1 MPDPTQQPPDSLPCA
16 PPIRRVGVALAI
28 AALLAALLL
37 AAMPPVTRASLPENA
52 PARGEAFEQALASEL
67 TKIRPTDEE
76 WAIAIDPADLNAWLA
91 TRLSQWIAHDPE
103 LANLAAATTLRVAA
117 IDGTL
122 ILEDSARAPGSAV
135 ISLPVTP
142 SLTDGRLRLDIGVAR
157 VGRLPV
163 PFAGS
168 ALAALLRG
176 GLDRLAASPAQIRL
190 ADGRRVELRAL
201 SCEPRRIALLFA
213 TRPAASP

>member
-1 MPDPTQQPPDSLPCA
+1 MPAPAHQPPE
-16 PPIRRVGVALAI
+16 PPRRTPSTRRVVIALLI
-28 AALLAALLL
+28 AAVLFAVVLAAT
-37 AAMPPVTRASLPENA
+37 PPVIRASLPSDA
-52 PARGEAFEQALASEL
+52 AARGEAFEQALAAAL
-67 TKIRPTDEE
+67 TKIRPAEEE

-91 TRLSQWIAHDPE
+91 TRLPQWIAHDPD
-103 LANLAAATTLRVAA
+103 LANLAPATTLRVAA

-122 ILEDSARAPGSAV
+122 ILEDSARAQGSAV

-142 SLTDGRLRLDIGVAR
+142 RLTDGHLRLDIGVAR
-157 VGRLPV
+157 IGRLPV

-168 ALAALLRG
+168 ALATLLRDS
-176 GLDRLAASPAQIRL
+176 LDRLAAGPAEIRL
-190 ADGRRVELRAL
+190 ADRRRVELRAL

>member
-1 MPDPTQQPPDSLPCA
+1 LLS
-16 PPIRRVGVALAI
+16 
-28 AALLAALLL
+28 AAFL

-52 PARGEAFEQALASEL
+52 PARGEAFEQALAAAL
-67 TKIRPTDEE
+67 TKIRPAGEE
-76 WAIAIDPADLNAWLA
+76 WAIAVDPADLNAWLA
-91 TRLSQWIAHDPE
+91 TRLPQWIAHDPE
-103 LANLAAATTLRVAA
+103 LTSLAPATTLRVAA

-142 SLTDGRLRLDIGVAR
+142 SLTDGHLRLDIGVAR
-157 VGRLPV
+157 IGRLPV

-168 ALAALLRG
+168 ALATLLRDS
-176 GLDRLAASPAQIRL
+176 LDRLAAGPAEIRL
-190 ADGRRVELRAL
+190 ADRRRVELRAL